1 MTAPALLLLG
11 HGSHDRRTADISRR
25 IATGLRQIRPN
36 LEVHSAFLDVC
47 GPTVA
52 EVGKRL
58 AAAGTDEVVVVPL
71 LLSDAFGAHEEV
83 PAAVAQLATAHP
95 DLGVA
100 ASRPIG
106 PEAQLLSVIDRRLR
120 DALRARHVSALDGLV
135 FAAAGSPD
143 VRSNAIVARRARQWA
158 THHKLPCVTSF
169 ASGSGPTPPR
179 PSADSAFAGPPAH
192 RRRLVVPGPQ
202 PALGAAGRDGP
213 RGRRGRRLRA
223 MGGEPEVA
231 EVALTRYVVAAM
243 DLVAFSTPPRWSSR
257 SRSRSRTSPPSATSP
272 SSAPDR
278 FWSVYH
284 VGVCAAAWHRLQP
297 VPSGRFTT

>member
-11 HGSHDRRTADISRR
+11 HGSHDRRTAEISRR

-36 LEVHSAFLDVC
+36 LEVHSAFIDVC

-83 PAAVAQLATAHP
+83 PAAVAQLSAAHP

-120 DALRARHVSALDGLV
+120 DALRARHVSELDGLV

-169 ASGSGPTPPR
+169 ATGSGPSTAEAVR
-179 PSADSAFAGPPAH
+179 TLRS
-192 RRRLVVPGPQ
+192 Q
-202 PALGAAGRDGP
+202 
-213 RGRRGRRLRA
+213 GRRHIAVGSWFLAPSVLWVRQA
-223 MGGEPEVA
+223 EMAVEAGAVAVSEPMGGEPEVA

-243 DLVAFSTPPRWSSR
+243 DLVDLDTPAVVEPVDVEVEDFTPVRHL
-257 SRSRSRTSPPSATSP
+257 
-272 SSAPDR
+272 
-278 FWSVYH
+278 SV
-284 VGVCAAAWHRLQP
+284 VGA
-297 VPSGRFTT
+297 